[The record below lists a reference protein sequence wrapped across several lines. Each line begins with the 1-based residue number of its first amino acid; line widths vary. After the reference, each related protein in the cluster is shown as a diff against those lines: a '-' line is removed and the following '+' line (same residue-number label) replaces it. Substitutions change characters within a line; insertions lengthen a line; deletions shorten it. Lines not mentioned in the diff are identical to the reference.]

1 MATLSVP
8 LSGEMEEFIKRMVDE
23 GVGSNKADVVRRA
36 LREYAENQAYER
48 ILRARKEYTLRLGK
62 EGDLRDLM
70 KEYE

>member
-1 MATLSVP
+1 
-8 LSGEMEEFIKRMVDE
+8 MVDE

-36 LREYAENQAYER
+36 LREYAENQTYER
-48 ILRARKEYTLRLGK
+48 ILRARKEHALRLGK